1 MNILFGWNSLS
12 RLWISYKSVLCL
24 KFQVLSAPPP
34 GSPSIKPPT
43 SSTGM
48 FLRSNLG
55 NWENLGLQNHQ
66 FFPKIVVNFPKVCPQ
81 QFSQFLPAAS
91 VVKCLHPPFW
101 PYLLTHAAFHTQTVN
116 CRAFGTSPSD
126 EDMRQAGA
134 PLPSCELG
142 KWKKSQLLRKSCCF
156 FRWFPRDR
164 WRKLENTRKV

>member
-1 MNILFGWNSLS
+1 MNILFGRNSLS

-48 FLRSNLG
+48 FLRSNFLG

-91 VVKCLHPPFW
+91 VVKCLHPPI
-101 PYLLTHAAFHTQTVN
+101 LTIPFDPCCFPHTD
-116 CRAFGTSPSD
+116 S
-126 EDMRQAGA
+126 E
-134 PLPSCELG
+134 LPSFWHFAL
-142 KWKKSQLLRKSCCF
+142 
-156 FRWFPRDR
+156 R
-164 WRKLENTRKV
+164 WRYEASWCASAELRAGKVEKVSTTPQILLFFSVVPKG